1 MCSNTP
7 KQETQ
12 IRQLITK
19 NTNHHFPSAAL
30 SLKLDKN
37 IFLKLV
43 FFALCYRNFKVWQH
57 VTGIF
62 NATMKNQTRL
72 SRWSAIENFLL

>member
-19 NTNHHFPSAAL
+19 NTNHHFPSPAL

-43 FFALCYRNFKVWQH
+43 FLPFAI
-57 VTGIF
+57 VTLKFG
-62 NATMKNQTRL
+62 NMLQVSLTQQ
-72 SRWSAIENFLL
+72 